1 MMSQLPLMPLLAVF
15 AIAVALVVAASIRAT
30 ALADIIADRTRIG
43 EAVAGGIL
51 LGAATSLAG
60 IVVSV
65 SAAAQGDASYAVS
78 NALGG
83 IAVQTLF
90 LALADLFY
98 RGPNLEHAAAE
109 PANLFQTVLLIGF
122 LSLPIA
128 ALAGPE
134 VTVFGVHPASVI
146 LAVAY
151 VAGVRMTTAM
161 RDRPMWRPVKTS
173 DTRKDEPEDPGEA
186 GRPVSRQAMTFAGLV
201 VVMGLGGWVI
211 SQTGTVFIARFGL
224 SSSLVGALGTAVVT
238 SLPELVTTLTAVR
251 RGALQLAVA
260 GIIGGN
266 SFDTL
271 FLVFSDAA
279 YRDGSIYHAASRSDL
294 YWLATGLLMTVILL
308 AGLVLRQREGPAR
321 IGVESVLIMTVYAV
335 AVVVAIWVPS

>member
-1 MMSQLPLMPLLAVF
+1 MFAALSTTWLIGLSLLA
-15 AIAVALVVAASIRAT
+15 ALAVVLSSIRAT
-30 ALADIIADRTRIG
+30 ALADVIADRTRMG
-43 EAVAGGIL
+43 EALVGGVV

-65 SAAAQGDASYAVS
+65 SAAASGDASFAVS
-78 NALGG
+78 NAVGG
-83 IAVQTLF
+83 IAAQTVF

-134 VTVFGVHPASVI
+134 VDILGVHPVSLI
-146 LAVAY
+146 LVVAY
-151 VAGVRMTTAM
+151 VAGVSLTAHM
-161 RDRPMWRPVKTS
+161 RDQPMWRPVKTD
-173 DTRKDEPEDPGEA
+173 DTREDAPEDADEA
-186 GRPVSRQAMTFAGLV
+186 GKPVTRQVTLFAMLV
-201 VVMGLGGWVI
+201 AIMGASGWVI
-211 SQTGTVFIARFGL
+211 SQAGAEFIDRFGL

-251 RGALQLAVA
+251 RGALQLAVG

-266 SFDTL
+266 TFDTL
-271 FLVFSDAA
+271 FLVFADIA
-279 YRDGSIYHAASRSDL
+279 YRDGSIYHAATGRDL
-294 YWLATGLLMTVILL
+294 FWLAAGLLMTVILL
-308 AGLVLRQREGPAR
+308 AGLILRQREGPAR
-321 IGVESVLIMTVYAV
+321 IGVESVLMMAVYATAVGV
-335 AVVVAIWVPS
+335 AVWAD